1 MSPRLSC
8 RLGVNMRFEGILSAW
23 NPDAGY
29 GTIRALNGGGDLFVS
44 LGAFP
49 MDGEG
54 LQLDEP
60 FSFEVVSGRDGRK
73 RAVNLKRLA
82 RPAPPAVLREATGAA
97 RARARQ
103 MQRKRRLALA
113 AGAVVMV
120 MLVAG
125 GMRWWQPADKAEA
138 VPAALRR

>member
-1 MSPRLSC
+1 
-8 RLGVNMRFEGILSAW
+8 MRFEGILSAW

-29 GTIRALNGGGDLFVS
+29 GTIRALNGGDELFVS

-54 LQLDEP
+54 PRLDEP

-73 RAVNLKRLA
+73 QAVNLKRLPRA
-82 RPAPPAVLREATGAA
+82 APPAVLREATAGA
-97 RARARQ
+97 RARTRQ
-103 MQRKRRLALA
+103 MQRKRRLGLA
-113 AGAVVMV
+113 AGAVVAV

-125 GMRWWQPADKAEA
+125 GMRWWQPDGTAAE